1 MLEAMHSV
9 HDATMGLQE
18 LNLDDAVAPISAIVL
33 DQVLCELSGSF
44 VNTFGGFGVFHNTV
58 SRADA
63 NDDVVD
69 DAALK
74 QAAIEEVASVFNDS
88 DESLARYAHHPS
100 ISPRPIDSVRPHL
113 CLVGASVVN
122 RSQHCHAA
130 LVCLTS
136 GL

>member
-1 MLEAMHSV
+1 MLETMHSV

-44 VNTFGGFGVFHNTV
+44 VNTFGGFGVFHNT
-58 SRADA
+58 ADI

-88 DESLARYAHHPS
+88 DESLARYAHHPFHHDFS
-100 ISPRPIDSVRPHL
+100 TLSACTCV
-113 CLVGASVVN
+113 
-122 RSQHCHAA
+122 
-130 LVCLTS
+130 
-136 GL
+136 